1 MILDSLPKKF
11 TNDGLGG
18 CNARTRLARGFY
30 ALGQDLSG
38 LVTGPTDDLL
48 RLIGSSFRSVWALEL
63 LLLLKRE
70 VRPIAPAELIST
82 LRASDL
88 VVNKALDELIAGGL
102 VSLDENGAL
111 YMPVNDQV
119 RARMDEV
126 EKLYAAR
133 PDAVRRVIVSA
144 TSSGATAF
152 AEAFRLRKE

>member
-1 MILDSLPKKF
+1 M
-11 TNDGLGG
+11 
-18 CNARTRLARGFY
+18 
-30 ALGQDLSG
+30 
-38 LVTGPTDDLL
+38 TGPTDDLL

-70 VRPIAPAELIST
+70 ARPIAPADLIST

-88 VVNKALDELIAGGL
+88 VVKKALDELVAGGL
-102 VSLDENGAL
+102 VSLDEHGAL

-119 RARMDEV
+119 AKRMDEV

-144 TSSGATAF
+144 ASGGATAF

>member
-1 MILDSLPKKF
+1 
-11 TNDGLGG
+11 
-18 CNARTRLARGFY
+18 
-30 ALGQDLSG
+30 
-38 LVTGPTDDLL
+38 VTGPTDDLL

-70 VRPIAPAELIST
+70 ARPIAPSELIST

-88 VVNKALDELIAGGL
+88 VVNKALDELVAGGL
-102 VSLDENGAL
+102 VSLDDKGAL

-119 RARMDEV
+119 AKRMDEV

-144 TSSGATAF
+144 ASSGATAF
-152 AEAFRLRKE
+152 ADAFRLRKE